1 MDWILAGLAFG
12 FLGSAHCVG
21 MCGPLALSLP
31 GADRLPA
38 RFLLDRGLYNLGRV
52 FTYTGL
58 GGVVGLVGQ
67 AVRLTGYQQ
76 MLSIGV
82 GTLMVLVATVPWV
95 HRFAT
100 RLEQAPSTMLGRIT
114 TSMSTL
120 YASGGMGAM
129 LVIGLLNG
137 LLPCGFVYAAL
148 GTALTAGSLGES
160 MTFMAAFGVGTGP
173 AMLGVSLLGRLAST
187 TWRERLQRFAPVGLA
202 IVGVILII
210 RGLAL
215 GGMWSPEIPAVSMA
229 PLQFGAGLSLL
240 GSAVE

>member
-12 FLGSAHCVG
+12 FLGSAHCIG

-38 RFLLDRGLYNLGRV
+38 RFLLERGLYNLGRV
-52 FTYTGL
+52 LTYTGL
-58 GGVVGLVGQ
+58 GGVVGLVGR
-67 AVRLTGYQQ
+67 AVRFAGHQQ
-76 MLSIGV
+76 MLSIAV

-95 HRFAT
+95 HRVAT
-100 RLEQAPSTMLGRIT
+100 RLEHAPSTMLRRVT

-120 YASGGMGAM
+120 YSSGGVGAM

-148 GTALTAGSLGES
+148 GTALTAGNVGES
-160 MTFMAAFGVGTGP
+160 MTFMAAFGIGTGP

-187 TWRERLQRFAPVGLA
+187 AWRERLQRLAPVGLA

-215 GGMWSPEIPAVSMA
+215 GGMWSPETPAVF
-229 PLQFGAGLSLL
+229 LGLLHTGDGVSLL
-240 GSAVE
+240 ASAV